1 MKRQQG
7 FTLIEL
13 VVVIIIL
20 GILAVTAA
28 PKFINLQGDA
38 RASTIQGM
46 KGAIQGANSLIYS
59 KAALLGIEGAA
70 TGSVDVL
77 GNTVAG
83 TPATGTADDVPV
95 VFGYMAATKAALEK
109 GMDVKFNT
117 GTSPSSVVPS
127 GEDAADWIIDDTT
140 TTGSATIWQRGAP
153 ADVTTTGSEA
163 SCKIVYVQA
172 ASAGALPTITVTDNG
187 C

>member
-38 RASTIQGM
+38 RASAIQGM
-46 KGAIQGANSLIYS
+46 KGAIQGANSLVYS
-59 KAALLGIEGAA
+59 KAALAGKETKA
-70 TGSVDVL
+70 TDTL
-77 GNTVAG
+77 DIAG
-83 TPATGTADDVPV
+83 TSATTDDVAIV
-95 VFGYMAATKAALEK
+95 YGYMDATKAALEA
-109 GMDVKFNT
+109 GMDVKFDA
-117 GTSPSSVVPS
+117 GTSPTATGSN
-127 GEDAADWIIDDTT
+127 DWVINVDTT
-140 TTGSATIWQRGAP
+140 AKTATIWQRGAP
-153 ADVTTTGSEA
+153 ADVASPAA
-163 SCKIVYVQA
+163 SCKIVYQA
-172 ASAGALPTITVTDNG
+172 PASAGALPTITLTDNG

>member
-95 VFGYMAATKAALEK
+95 VFGYMAATEAALEA
-109 GMDVKFNT
+109 GMDVAFDT
-117 GTSPSSVVPS
+117 GTSPSVAGSS
-127 GEDAADWIIDDTT
+127 DWIINVV
-140 TTGSATIWQRGAP
+140 GNSATIWQRGAP
-153 ADVTTTGSEA
+153 ADVAAAGSEPA
-163 SCKIVYVQA
+163 KSCKIVYTQA

>member
-1 MKRQQG
+1 MKKQNG

-46 KGAIQGANSLIYS
+46 KGAIQGANSLVYS
-59 KAALLGIEGAA
+59 KAALLGIEGAD

-83 TPATGTADDVPV
+83 TPATATDDVPV
-95 VFGYMAATKAALEK
+95 VYGYMAATKAALEK

-117 GTSPSSVVPS
+117 GTSPSSAVPS
-127 GEDAADWIIDDTT
+127 GEDAADWVINAS
-140 TTGSATIWQRGAP
+140 GNSATIWQRGAP

-163 SCKIVYVQA
+163 SCKIVYTAA
-172 ASAGALPTITVTDNG
+172 ASAGALPTITLTDNG

>member
-1 MKRQQG
+1 MRRQQG

-28 PKFINLQGDA
+28 PKFINLQSDA
-38 RASTIQGM
+38 RASALQGL
-46 KGAIQGANSLIYS
+46 KGAIQGANSLVYS
-59 KAALLGIEGAA
+59 KAALLGIEGAE

-95 VFGYMAATKAALEK
+95 VYGYMAATKDALEA

-117 GTSPSSVVPS
+117 GTSPTSAVPS
-127 GEDAADWIIDDTT
+127 GEDAADWVIDAS
-140 TTGSATIWQRGAP
+140 GNSATIWQRGAP
-153 ADVTTTGSEA
+153 ADTISE
-163 SCKIVYVQA
+163 SCKIVYTQS
-172 ASAGALPTITVTDNG
+172 ASAGALPSIVLTDSG

>member
-1 MKRQQG
+1 MKKQQG

-38 RASTIQGM
+38 RASALQGL
-46 KGAIQGANSLIYS
+46 KGAIQGANSLVYS
-59 KAALLGIEGAA
+59 KAALLGIEGAS

-83 TPATGTADDVPV
+83 ESATGAADDVPV
-95 VFGYMAATKAALEK
+95 VFGYMAATKAALEA
-109 GMDVKFNT
+109 GMDITASDWTFTPVT
-117 GTSPSSVVPS
+117 PGTTPAKVVI
-127 GEDAADWIIDDTT
+127 EAIDAPDNCNLTYTEA
-140 TTGSATIWQRGAP
+140 AT
-153 ADVTTTGSEA
+153 
-163 SCKIVYVQA
+163 
-172 ASAGALPTITVTDNG
+172 AGALPTYVIDDSG

>member
-28 PKFINLQGDA
+28 PKFINLQSDA
-38 RASTIQGM
+38 RASAIQGM
-46 KGAIQGANSLIYS
+46 KGAIQGANSLVYS
-59 KAALLGIEGAA
+59 KAALLGIESQP

-77 GNTVAG
+77 GDTVAVEP
-83 TPATGTADDVPV
+83 PATPTVGIADDVPV
-95 VFGYMAATKAALEK
+95 AFGYMTATQAALEA
-109 GMDVKFNT
+109 GMDVKFDS
-117 GTSPSSVVPS
+117 GTSPTEPGSN
-127 GEDAADWIIDDTT
+127 DWIIDDT

-153 ADVTTTGSEA
+153 ADTATE
-163 SCKIVYVQA
+163 SCKIVYTQSTGV
-172 ASAGALPTITVTDNG
+172 GAVPSIVLTDSG

>member
-1 MKRQQG
+1 MKKQNG

-28 PKFINLQGDA
+28 PKFINLQSDA

-46 KGAIQGANSLIYS
+46 KGSIQGANSLVYS

-77 GNTVAG
+77 GDTNNTVD
-83 TPATGTADDVPV
+83 PATGTADDVPV
-95 VFGYMAATKAALEK
+95 VYGYMAATKAALEE

-117 GTSPSSVVPS
+117 GTSPSSAVPS
-127 GEDAADWIIDDTT
+127 GEDAADWVINAS
-140 TTGSATIWQRGAP
+140 GNSATIWQRGAP

-163 SCKIVYVQA
+163 SCKIVYTQS
-172 ASAGALPTITVTDNG
+172 ASAGALPTITLTDNG

>member
-38 RASTIQGM
+38 RASAIQGM
-46 KGAIQGANSLIYS
+46 KGAIQGANSLVYS
-59 KAALLGIEGAA
+59 KAALAGKETKA
-70 TGSVDVL
+70 TDTL
-77 GNTVAG
+77 DIAG
-83 TPATGTADDVPV
+83 TTATTDDVAIV
-95 VFGYMAATKAALEK
+95 YGYMAATKAALEA
-109 GMDVKFNT
+109 GMDVKFDA
-117 GTSPSSVVPS
+117 GSSPTAS
-127 GEDAADWIIDDTT
+127 GNNDWIINEIS
-140 TTGSATIWQRGAP
+140 TGATIWQRGAP

-163 SCKIVYVQA
+163 SCKIVYTAA
-172 ASAGALPTITVTDNG
+172 ASAGALPTITLTDNG